1 MLVQVQLAATLY
13 EDFNTKSKTESSPE
27 RLLLV
32 FLGPECRIFEGLRGE
47 GLRPT
52 YPLLGKLTL

>member
-32 FLGPECRIFEGLRGE
+32 SLGAERRISGGFETMDKDSLIH
-47 GLRPT
+47 
-52 YPLLGKLTL
+52 LGKSYLG